1 MLSPA
6 LPNWSVYRMGM
17 LMDPTIGRVIDRC
30 RDGDRDAFDEVVAR
44 YGLQVLRT
52 ARLIVRDDALA
63 EDVCQEAFLK
73 AWRRIGSLRD
83 EDPGPWLTR
92 IAANESISAW
102 RRRHR
107 FDALAERIGRFR
119 APVQASFSEDR
130 LDLAR
135 ALGRLAPEL
144 RAAIVLRYY
153 HDLSVDQ
160 TAAALGT
167 PVDTMKSHLKAA
179 LREFRRLSGAEK
191 EAP

>member
-1 MLSPA
+1 
-6 LPNWSVYRMGM
+6 MGM
-17 LMDPTIGRVIDRC
+17 LMDPTISRVIDRC

-52 ARLIVRDDALA
+52 ARLIVRDEALA
-63 EDVCQEAFLK
+63 EDVCQETFLK

-107 FDALAERIGRFR
+107 LDALAERIGRFR
-119 APVQASFSEDR
+119 APAQASVSEDR
-130 LDLAR
+130 VDLAR
-135 ALGRLAPEL
+135 ALGGLAPEL
-144 RAAIVLRYY
+144 RAAVVLRYY

-160 TAAALGT
+160 TAAVLGT
-167 PVDTMKSHLKAA
+167 PIDTMKSRLKAA
-179 LREFRRLSGAEK
+179 LRELRRLSGGEE

>member
-1 MLSPA
+1 
-6 LPNWSVYRMGM
+6 MGV

-52 ARLIVRDDALA
+52 ARLIVREDALA
-63 EDVCQEAFLK
+63 EDVCQETFLK

-107 FDALAERIGRFR
+107 FDVLTERIGRFG
-119 APVQASFSEDR
+119 ANPPTPVSEDR

-135 ALGRLAPEL
+135 ALDRLSPEL
-144 RAAIVLRYY
+144 RAAIVLHYY
-153 HDLSVDQ
+153 HDLSVEQ
-160 TAAALGT
+160 TAAALGV
-167 PVDTMKSHLKAA
+167 PIDTLKSRLKTA
-179 LREFRRLSGAEK
+179 LRQLRQLTGAEEK
-191 EAP
+191 AQ

>member
-1 MLSPA
+1 
-6 LPNWSVYRMGM
+6 M

-30 RDGDRDAFDEVVAR
+30 RDGDRDAFDQVVAR

-63 EDVCQEAFLK
+63 EDVCQETFLK
-73 AWRRIGSLRD
+73 AWRGIGSLHD

-107 FDALAERIGRFR
+107 FDALAERFGRLR
-119 APVQASFSEDR
+119 SSPSVAETEQR

-135 ALGRLAPEL
+135 ALDHLAPQL
-144 RAAIVLRYY
+144 RAAVVLRYY

-160 TAAALGT
+160 SAAALGI
-167 PVDTMKSHLKAA
+167 PVDTLKSRLKAA
-179 LREFRRLSGAEK
+179 LRRLRELTGSGEN
-191 EAP
+191 AP

>member
-1 MLSPA
+1 
-6 LPNWSVYRMGM
+6 M

-63 EDVCQEAFLK
+63 EDVSQETFLK

-107 FDALAERIGRFR
+107 FDALAERVGRFR
-119 APVQASFSEDR
+119 SSPGAAETEQS

-135 ALGRLAPEL
+135 ALGHLGPHL
-144 RAAIVLRYY
+144 RAAVVLHYY
-153 HDLSVDQ
+153 HDLSVEQ
-160 TAAALGT
+160 TAAALGV
-167 PVDTMKSHLKAA
+167 PVDTLKSRLKAA
-179 LREFRRLSGAEK
+179 LRQLRQLTGVEE
-191 EAP
+191 EAS

>member
-1 MLSPA
+1 
-6 LPNWSVYRMGM
+6 MGM

-30 RDGDRDAFDEVVAR
+30 RDGDRDAFDQVVAR

-63 EDVCQEAFLK
+63 EDVCQETFLR

-107 FDALAERIGRFR
+107 FDALAERIGR
-119 APVQASFSEDR
+119 APASASGPRSEER

-135 ALGRLAPEL
+135 ALDRLVPEL
-144 RAAIVLRYY
+144 RAAVVLHYY

-160 TAAALGT
+160 TAAALGV
-167 PVDTMKSHLKAA
+167 PVDTLKSRLKAA
-179 LREFRRLSGAEK
+179 LRQLRRLTGTEE

>member
-1 MLSPA
+1 
-6 LPNWSVYRMGM
+6 M

-30 RDGDRDAFDEVVAR
+30 RDGDRDAFDQVVAR

-63 EDVCQEAFLK
+63 EDVCQETFLK

-92 IAANESISAW
+92 IAANESIGAW
-102 RRRHR
+102 RHRHR
-107 FDALAERIGRFR
+107 LDALTERIGRFG
-119 APVQASFSEDR
+119 ASPPTPASEER

-135 ALGRLAPEL
+135 VLDRLSPEL
-144 RAAIVLRYY
+144 RAAIVLHCY

-160 TAAALGT
+160 SAAALSV
-167 PVDTMKSHLKAA
+167 PVDTLKSRLKTA
-179 LREFRRLSGAEK
+179 LRQLRQLTGAEEK
-191 EAP
+191 AP